1 MSNTTI
7 DLKRLGHKIR
17 FLRQGEEWTLAELAE
32 RTGLSKA
39 YLSDLENGSAGK
51 PNVQYMFSVAT
62 ALGVTLDELL
72 TSSRAGVPKR
82 RRAAQELPPGLTGLQ
97 RELGLSDD
105 EVEMLA
111 QVHFRGNRPR
121 DKEAWRFLWNAI
133 KMVGQSGQQGKNR

>member
-1 MSNTTI
+1 MSNNAI

-17 FLRQGEEWTLAELAE
+17 FLRQGKEWTLAELAE

-62 ALGVTLDELL
+62 TLGVTLDELL
-72 TSSRAGVPKR
+72 TSSRAGVSRR
-82 RRAAQELPPGLTGLQ
+82 RRADQELPPGLTGLQ
-97 RELGLSDD
+97 RELDLSDD
-105 EVEMLA
+105 EVQMLA
-111 QVHFRGNRPR
+111 QVNFRGKRPR

>member
-1 MSNTTI
+1 MPNTTI

-17 FLRQGEEWTLAELAE
+17 FLRQGKEWTLAELAE

-39 YLSDLENGSAGK
+39 YLSDVENGSAGK

-62 ALGVTLDELL
+62 TLGVTLDELL

-82 RRAAQELPPGLTGLQ
+82 RRATQELPPGLTGLQ
-97 RELGLSDD
+97 RELGLSHD

-111 QVHFRGNRPR
+111 QVNFRGNRPR